1 LSAQKPIIK
10 DWQYTIFFLIWLL
23 HNCSPVSF
31 PFDRGAPEIGTQILA
46 GSEIRLI
53 VPEYPESGTMDDIFV
68 EGKP

>member
-23 HNCSPVSF
+23 HKCSPVSF
-31 PFDRGAPEIGTQILA
+31 PVDREAPEIGMQLLA
-46 GSEIRLI
+46 GPDIRLI
-53 VPEYPESGTMDDIFV
+53 MPEYPESGIMDDIFV